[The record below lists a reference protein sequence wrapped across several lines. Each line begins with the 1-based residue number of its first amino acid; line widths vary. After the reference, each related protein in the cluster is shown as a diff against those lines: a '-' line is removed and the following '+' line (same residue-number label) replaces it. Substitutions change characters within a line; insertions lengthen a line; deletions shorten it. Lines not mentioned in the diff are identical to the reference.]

1 MSGST
6 VWPGLRLRFA
16 EMAATKS
23 KTNGPGSSSNVAARD
38 DARRGKTPAPGSR
51 LAEAFEA
58 VERFPVLLESWERLM
73 RAATAETARVGEI
86 IEAVESDV
94 ALTMA
99 VLQFANRSGARNSGT
114 IANIPVAV
122 EVLKPSGVLAIAGT
136 APTYDFFEP
145 NGGWELRPEH
155 FRIHAL
161 ASQRAADRVARAV
174 GFKDRDE
181 LAVVALLHDVGRLV
195 ISRLHPGFQ
204 DFFDMQD
211 RTPEQRLRMERDKL
225 GIDHAIVGGVLARRW
240 NLPGRTAV
248 AIERHHA
255 DDSDGL
261 SALIAT
267 ADMLAHYGQ
276 GEAVARGRPHG
287 ASL

>member
-58 VERFPVLLESWERLM
+58 VERFPVLLESRERVM

-99 VLQFANRSGARNSGT
+99 VLQFANRAGGRGNGTVASVNGALGG
-114 IANIPVAV
+114 
-122 EVLKPSGVLAIAGT
+122 LKPSGVLAPAGT
-136 APTYDFFEP
+136 ASGSDF
-145 NGGWELRPEH
+145 
-155 FRIHAL
+155 
-161 ASQRAADRVARAV
+161 S
-174 GFKDRDE
+174 
-181 LAVVALLHDVGRLV
+181 
-195 ISRLHPGFQ
+195 
-204 DFFDMQD
+204 
-211 RTPEQRLRMERDKL
+211 
-225 GIDHAIVGGVLARRW
+225 
-240 NLPGRTAV
+240 
-248 AIERHHA
+248 
-255 DDSDGL
+255 
-261 SALIAT
+261 
-267 ADMLAHYGQ
+267 
-276 GEAVARGRPHG
+276 
-287 ASL
+287 

>member
-1 MSGST
+1 
-6 VWPGLRLRFA
+6 
-16 EMAATKS
+16 MAATKS
-23 KTNGPGSSSNVAARD
+23 KTNGHGSTSNVAARD
-38 DARRGKTPAPGSR
+38 DARRKTPAPGSR

-58 VERFPVLLESWERLM
+58 VERFPVLLESRERVM

-114 IANIPVAV
+114 IASIPVAL

-161 ASQRAADRVARAV
+161 ASQRAADRVARAAPEARPAIRV
-174 GFKDRDE
+174 PTRRPAGHPPPHRRASAPADRPGI
-181 LAVVALLHDVGRLV
+181 VPSGMRR
-195 ISRLHPGFQ
+195 RLHGLPSANVCG
-204 DFFDMQD
+204 
-211 RTPEQRLRMERDKL
+211 RAAT
-225 GIDHAIVGGVLARRW
+225 GRR
-240 NLPGRTAV
+240 
-248 AIERHHA
+248 
-255 DDSDGL
+255 
-261 SALIAT
+261 
-267 ADMLAHYGQ
+267 Q
-276 GEAVARGRPHG
+276 GRPQ
-287 ASL
+287 